1 MFITGDSWLNSDLD
15 LLSRIRIDNPGLSQR
30 AFADLVLVNFPGRT
44 FNGVYHKVRLID
56 AAVAAEGMEPVATE
70 VG

>member
-1 MFITGDSWLNSDLD
+1 MLITGDSWLTSDLD

-30 AFADLVLVNFPGRT
+30 AFADVVQGNFPGRT

-56 AAVAAEGMEPVATE
+56 AVISAEGAEPVATE

>member
-1 MFITGDSWLNSDLD
+1 MLITGASWRTSDLD

-30 AFADLVLVNFPGRT
+30 EFAALSQVNFPGRT

-56 AAVAAEGMEPVATE
+56 AAIAAEGAESVATE